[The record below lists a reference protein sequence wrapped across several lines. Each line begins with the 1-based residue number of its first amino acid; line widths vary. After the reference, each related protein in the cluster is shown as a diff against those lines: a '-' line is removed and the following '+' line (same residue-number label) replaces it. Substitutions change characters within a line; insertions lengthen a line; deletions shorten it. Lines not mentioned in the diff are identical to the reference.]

1 MDDNK
6 TIDREDKDHTL
17 LYIDVLGFAA
27 LTQTF
32 RTRVE
37 THHDDETGFTGSS
50 ITPIQSQIIGF
61 HDAIDHCI
69 YRETFSGQV
78 TAMLFSDCAFI
89 DAGNSVAA
97 ALLAQEIMRE
107 CIGKRVPVRMGL
119 GRGTFYPL
127 NFSTENAGRV
137 QVSRSRFVGTA
148 VVFAHAAEQAGGKG
162 MRIFVH
168 PFVVPD
174 LQNRSNR
181 TRLLKLPNAV
191 AAATHEVDYLYDPTP
206 TGQTPSADDQDRDL
220 TKIVAAMK
228 EPKAPLPI
236 RRQYTETLKAL
247 NRMRQAHGRKSIRF
261 R

>member
-6 TIDREDKDHTL
+6 TIDPEDIEHTL
-17 LYIDVLGFAA
+17 LYIDMLGFAE

-32 RTRVE
+32 RTRVDR
-37 THHDDETGFTGSS
+37 HQDHETGFTGSS
-50 ITPIQSQIIGF
+50 ITPIQSQIVGF
-61 HDAIDHCI
+61 HTAID
-69 YRETFSGQV
+69 RWVLNETFLGPV

-97 ALLAQEIMRE
+97 ALLAQGIMRE

-168 PFVVPD
+168 QSVVPD
-174 LQNRSNR
+174 LENRIAR
-181 TRLLKLPNAV
+181 TKLLKLPKALP
-191 AAATHEVDYLYDPTP
+191 AATHEVNYLYDPTP
-206 TGQTPSADDQDRDL
+206 NGRTPSADDQDRDL

-228 EPKAPLPI
+228 EPKAPLPV
-236 RRQYTETLKAL
+236 RRQYTETYKAL
-247 NRMRQAHGRKSIRF
+247 NRMRQAHGRKPIRF